1 MYGDRRNGLSG
12 FGFMAKMK
20 VMRLLARN
28 GWGVTPMMRH
38 MLTPLMLLAV
48 LHTAALPQPGGVAVR
63 INPMAHRTSEAKDH
77 QGHESVSQTA
87 TLTNDAITYGLNYT
101 SCWHASHGPGGAAGD
116 TYLGM
121 SQPTSANWYN
131 GGFLRLRI
139 NGDDLGSAQLKELWC
154 AETGPRGTV
163 KLHFDHPQADVL
175 ISTLLFGQ
183 DDRLFVTIGLS
194 PKTEVT
200 SLSVSLLS
208 YPSYFTY
215 WNKREGDRKG
225 MTATQTYPQADNK
238 PVSLDPGAQW
248 WVAFYDNVFDPA
260 KGEGDGGC
268 AAAWMPEQV
277 TGAKIV
283 VGSYACTADLT
294 YKPDT
299 RLLRLCFWDFN
310 KQSNQSALAR
320 LAAILPQTRED
331 LRILNPLPL
340 AISGSDVERK
350 TAAAR
355 AQLAGIPG
363 ARLLEQRLAQQTAD
377 IVRMRTELMEQQAA
391 DPATAEKAL
400 MEKLGAFEQLLW
412 DVKFFVL
419 IHG

>member
-1 MYGDRRNGLSG
+1 MKVIAMVRYLSG
-12 FGFMAKMK
+12 PL
-20 VMRLLARN
+20 VLL
-28 GWGVTPMMRH
+28 V
-38 MLTPLMLLAV
+38 LLE
-48 LHTAALPQPGGVAVR
+48 TAAISPPGGVAVR
-63 INPMAHRTSEAKDH
+63 LSPMAHRSNEAKDH
-77 QGHESVSQTA
+77 QGHESVSQSA
-87 TLTNDAITYGLNYT
+87 ALTNDAITYGLSYT
-101 SCWHASHGPGGAAGD
+101 SCWHASHAPGGAAGD

-131 GGFLRLRI
+131 GGFLRLKI
-139 NGDDLGSAQLKELWC
+139 NGDDLGVARLKELWC

-163 KLHFDHPQADVL
+163 KLHFDHPQAGVL
-175 ISTLLFGQ
+175 ISTLLFEQ

-194 PKTEVT
+194 PKTEVR

-225 MTATQTYPQADNK
+225 MTATQTYPQADGK
-238 PVSLDPGAQW
+238 PVTLDPRAEW
-248 WVAFYDNVFDPA
+248 WVAFYDTIFDPA

-320 LAAILPQTRED
+320 LAALLPQTRED

-340 AISGSDVERK
+340 AISGSDVEAK
-350 TAAAR
+350 AAAAR

-363 ARLLEQRLAQQTAD
+363 AGLLEQRLVQQTAD
-377 IVRMRTELMEQQAA
+377 IVRMRGELMEQQAA
-391 DPATAEKAL
+391 DPATAEKEL